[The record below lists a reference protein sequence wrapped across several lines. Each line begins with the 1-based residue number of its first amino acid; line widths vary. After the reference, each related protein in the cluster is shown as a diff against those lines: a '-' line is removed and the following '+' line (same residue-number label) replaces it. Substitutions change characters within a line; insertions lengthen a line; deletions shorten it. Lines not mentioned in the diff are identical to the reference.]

1 MASRDDQLLKKKKKL
16 VGFRQ
21 LLDFQNAT
29 KKDLGFTT
37 TIGDYSIDTINMS
50 SFENFLNSEEY
61 LISTNNTANNSLSEL
76 PMLCKTY
83 DTDGRLGN
91 GLPKDFGF
99 NHSGASVVRCKLIN
113 SDDFSKQLSIAEYP
127 KIRLRLN
134 ADTHT
139 LNMLIEKTSGDDE
152 TYVTIGPEDSD
163 WNRAMAEN
171 TLIIVDFPH
180 IRNVYTF
187 ISYDMRQGGSGM
199 ILFYTRNFI
208 NWFKVIIIPS
218 SADSIIRNKLTTG
231 ITGDVIIRSS
241 GQISALENVLNKY
254 FTILPASHLLA
265 MDPVKMYTQS
275 EPYSIMA
282 SIYST
287 FTGEKILDISDSYGD
302 DEWEAKAISGLETGI
317 TNNGDIILSYANR
330 VQNTPIELYSGRV
343 METLYSEPKEIVNV
357 PSVGKFYDTYA
368 SASAP
373 LTFTTPSSA
382 IDCAISILESKNN
395 SLSDS
400 DIPTAAVSIALG
412 DKAQQIQSENK
423 FNNVSLFIKSVSAS
437 GMSSD
442 ELNNIDVDYSSFIT
456 GNNDDSNASAFITLI
471 SNHNTI
477 STKIPDI
484 SNLSNIRQR
493 VTTFGAKLFQG
504 AKYQNNPSI

>member
-1 MASRDDQLLKKKKKL
+1 MASRDDQLLEAKKKL

-163 WNRAMAEN
+163 WN
-171 TLIIVDFPH
+171 
-180 IRNVYTF
+180 
-187 ISYDMRQGGSGM
+187 
-199 ILFYTRNFI
+199 
-208 NWFKVIIIPS
+208 
-218 SADSIIRNKLTTG
+218 
-231 ITGDVIIRSS
+231 
-241 GQISALENVLNKY
+241 
-254 FTILPASHLLA
+254 
-265 MDPVKMYTQS
+265 
-275 EPYSIMA
+275 
-282 SIYST
+282 
-287 FTGEKILDISDSYGD
+287 
-302 DEWEAKAISGLETGI
+302 
-317 TNNGDIILSYANR
+317 
-330 VQNTPIELYSGRV
+330 
-343 METLYSEPKEIVNV
+343 
-357 PSVGKFYDTYA
+357 
-368 SASAP
+368 
-373 LTFTTPSSA
+373 
-382 IDCAISILESKNN
+382 
-395 SLSDS
+395 
-400 DIPTAAVSIALG
+400 
-412 DKAQQIQSENK
+412 
-423 FNNVSLFIKSVSAS
+423 
-437 GMSSD
+437 
-442 ELNNIDVDYSSFIT
+442 
-456 GNNDDSNASAFITLI
+456 
-471 SNHNTI
+471 
-477 STKIPDI
+477 
-484 SNLSNIRQR
+484 
-493 VTTFGAKLFQG
+493 
-504 AKYQNNPSI
+504 